1 MIKDVLKPIPEV
13 GLSIEGMQAKNC
25 RLSGRRYRQRRWPEL
40 LQVITHPNGY
50 ELKVGSEKYFY
61 YSRLALFAGVL
72 IHDWLEPEKTFNWPI
87 PLRKY

>member
-13 GLSIEGMQAKNC
+13 GLSIEEMQAKNC
-25 RLSGRRYRQRRWPEL
+25 RQSGRRYRQRRWPEL
-40 LQVITHPNGY
+40 LQVTTHPNGY

-61 YSRLALFAGVL
+61 YSRMALFAGVL
-72 IHDWLEPEKTFNWPI
+72 IHDWLEPEKTFNWPT